1 MNFLLC
7 LDPFTL
13 TEDLRLHRV
22 PVFQKIALALN
33 QSGHKVTVYGEKKL
47 IGDFSHSFF
56 QTKFLPAS
64 PQFDL
69 LKIQADLNN
78 ALLYVNQAP
87 NEIETIVRND
97 FLTADEEPDV
107 IISTSSTSIFRKIWP
122 NKLFLH
128 YELGVFNRHPF
139 PIFHQFDPGGFHHKS
154 ILSKYPSF
162 NLPINHQAIFQLDK
176 RKNDWLEKLGISIEK
191 VGHWDVVYVPL
202 PSYKNWTVKSEIS
215 YKNRLDYLIY
225 FSKANP
231 NINIVCN
238 EKPQH
243 PLTHEERLEIKR
255 LENVELIGN
264 KDQNGI
270 GSLLSI
276 YCKTTYTFSPSL
288 ALQTLFWGNRLITH
302 TDSSMFAWS
311 KHPNGREQFAG
322 YFATFNLFDFS
333 EIDTRIEQWQQFNPY
348 Q

>member
-13 TEDLRLHRV
+13 SEDLRLHRI
-22 PVFQKIALALN
+22 PVFQKIAAALN
-33 QSGHKVTVYGEKKL
+33 QSGHKVTIYGEKIL
-47 IGDFSHSFF
+47 TDDFSPTVF

-69 LKIQADLNN
+69 LKIQADLNS
-78 ALLYVNQAP
+78 ALLYLNQGS
-87 NEIETIVRND
+87 IEVEDLIRND
-97 FLTADEEPDV
+97 IMAADEEPDV
-107 IISTSSTSIFRKIWP
+107 IISTSSTSILRKIWP
-122 NKLFLH
+122 TKLFLH

-139 PIFHQFDPGGFHHKS
+139 PTYHQFDPGGFHHKS

-162 NLPINHQAIFQLDK
+162 NLPIKHQAVLHLNK
-176 RKNDWLEKLGISIEK
+176 LKEDWLEKLGISIEQ
-191 VGHWDVVYVPL
+191 VGQWDVTYVPL

-231 NINIVCN
+231 NINIVSN

-243 PLTHEERLEIKR
+243 PLTIEERQEINR
-255 LENVELIGN
+255 LENVQLIEN

-270 GSLLSI
+270 GSLLTI

-288 ALQTLFWGNRLITH
+288 ALQTLFWGNSLITH
-302 TDSSMFAWS
+302 PDSSMFAWS
-311 KHPNGREQFAG
+311 NNPNAREQLAG
-322 YFATFNLFDFS
+322 YFATFNLLDFS
-333 EIDTRIEQWQQFNPY
+333 EIDIRIEQWQQFNPY